1 MSTAGGTTLL
11 RDPVRPVDIATVLA
25 EVDDLPSIPETLI
38 RILKVLD
45 DPASGPADLTRV
57 VRMDAPVMAKILRLA
72 NSPYYSSRGDLADIN
87 RCVAVLGYRTVRQV
101 AICITVA
108 TSLINA
114 VEKAGGQLD
123 YRELW
128 RHSVITGAIAKHL
141 ARMSGYP
148 DPEEAFTAGLLHDM
162 GKFVLEVYAPQGYAR
177 LVADRQARGCALCTL
192 EQEQFGFDH
201 AALGAAFAEA
211 WRFPPVLVRA
221 FAGHHAQILGR
232 ARARHEQAA
241 ALVALS
247 DYLANTFEPTRSDL
261 GFDPA
266 LVDAALLHEVAG
278 IPVEL
283 VAGDREALNDAVEK
297 AGAFL
302 QL

>member
-1 MSTAGGTTLL
+1 MSAVTDTTSTATLA
-11 RDPVRPVDIATVLA
+11 RPVDIRAMLA
-25 EVDDLPSIPETLI
+25 DVEELPSIPETLI
-38 RILKVLD
+38 RILRVLD

-57 VRMDAPVMAKILRLA
+57 VRMDAPVMAKVLRLA

-108 TSLINA
+108 TSLISS

-128 RHSVITGAIAKHL
+128 RHSVVTGAIAKHL

-162 GKFVLEVYAPQGYAR
+162 GKFVLEVYAPQIYAK
-177 LVADRQARGCALCTL
+177 LISDRHERHCSLSDL
-192 EQEQFGFDH
+192 ERETFGFDH
-201 AALGAAFAEA
+201 AALGAAFAES
-211 WRFPPVLVRA
+211 WRFPPLLVRS
-221 FAGHHAQILGR
+221 FGDHHRVVVGR
-232 ARARHEQAA
+232 ARARHEQVAA
-241 ALVALS
+241 VVSLA
-247 DYLANTFEPTRSDL
+247 DYLANTIAPARCDL
-261 GFDPA
+261 GFDPDM
-266 LVDAALLHEVAG
+266 VDPTRLHETAG

-283 VAGDREALNDAVEK
+283 IEANRDALRDSIDK